1 MAAKSQ
7 PAMPGV
13 VRRQLHVL
21 LLLDCSGS
29 MQGDRIASLNYAI
42 RTAIPALRGAARE
55 NPEIEVYLRALR
67 YSSGAQWHIGEP
79 TLVEDL
85 HWQDL
90 TAGGET
96 DFGEALV
103 VLSDML
109 EAGIGPGRQLPPVI
123 LLATDGFPTDLYQQ
137 PLARFLALPVAQS
150 AVRLAIGIGADAD
163 QGMLREFI
171 ADDRLRPLQAS
182 NASELVHYISWATT
196 APVKA
201 TSSPSNSPDGIA
213 EMMDGAEILDTPESD
228 IVW

>member
-1 MAAKSQ
+1 
-7 PAMPGV
+7 MPGV

-42 RTAIPALRGAARE
+42 RTAIPALRDAARE

-67 YSSGAQWHIGEP
+67 YSTGAAWHIAEP
-79 TLVEDL
+79 TLVEEL

-103 VLSDML
+103 ELSDML

-163 QGMLREFI
+163 QAMLREFI
-171 ADDRLRPLQAS
+171 SEGMRPLQAS
-182 NASELVHYISWATT
+182 NAAELVHYISWATT

-201 TSSPSNSPDGIA
+201 TSSPSNSPDSIA
-213 EMMDGAEILDTPESD
+213 ELMDGAEILDAPESD